1 MLFSPVKLIRADYND
16 EIVAQLNSSITKSVM
31 VAGAGYL
38 EEYSINKN
46 LYIDTIKEFL
56 DNYYLVDN

>member
-1 MLFSPVKLIRADYND
+1 
-16 EIVAQLNSSITKSVM
+16 M

-46 LYIDTIKEFL
+46 LYIDTVNSFL
-56 DNYYLVDN
+56 NTYYKLDDV